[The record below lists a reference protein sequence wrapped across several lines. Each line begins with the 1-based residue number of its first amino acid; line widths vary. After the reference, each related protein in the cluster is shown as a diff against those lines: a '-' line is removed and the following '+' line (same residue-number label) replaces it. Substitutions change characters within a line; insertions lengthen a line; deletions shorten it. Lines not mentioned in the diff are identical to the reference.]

1 MQTMTEEQKNLYGA
15 FRKDWKAKL
24 FNLIKYRLN
33 RFDDATVDTI
43 IEAYTYLQN
52 FSIYKSY
59 DYKKV
64 KEWFRENE
72 ENFLIKL
79 QNYLSIT
86 DNKRKIIAAIR
97 LAYDSLD
104 KIKTYHSVSF
114 HTEFLDDLKSEVGLM
129 IKTKYNNFI
138 EPAVY
143 DSSTQKQAFI
153 DFLTDINVFRE
164 QRGATPYT
172 EESFGKEAV
181 NG

>member
-1 MQTMTEEQKNLYGA
+1 MQTMTENQKNLYGA
-15 FRKDWKAKL
+15 HRKDWKDKL

-33 RFDDATVDTI
+33 RLDDATVDTI
-43 IEAYTYLQN
+43 IETYTYLQN
-52 FSIYKSY
+52 FSIYKNY

-72 ENFLIKL
+72 EVFLIKL
-79 QNYLSIT
+79 QNYLSIRE
-86 DNKRKIIAAIR
+86 NKRKIISAIH

-104 KIKTYHSVSF
+104 KIKTYYSVSF
-114 HTEFLDDLKSEVGLM
+114 HTEFLDDLKSETGF
-129 IKTKYNNFI
+129 ITKTKYNNFI

-153 DFLTDINVFRE
+153 DFLADINVFRE
-164 QRGATPYT
+164 RKGKTPYT
-172 EESFGKEAV
+172 EESFGREAI

>member
-33 RFDDATVDTI
+33 RLDDATVDTI
-43 IEAYTYLQN
+43 IETYTYLQN

-79 QNYLSIT
+79 QNYLSIRE
-86 DNKRKIIAAIR
+86 NKRKIISAIH

-114 HTEFLDDLKSEVGLM
+114 HTEFLDDLKSEIGLM
-129 IKTKYNNFI
+129 IKIKYNNFI

-153 DFLTDINVFRE
+153 YFLEDINVIRE
-164 QRGATPYT
+164 RKGKTPYT
-172 EESFGKEAV
+172 EESFGREAI

>member
-1 MQTMTEEQKNLYGA
+1 MQTMTEEQKNIYGA
-15 FRKDWKAKL
+15 HRKSWKDKL

-33 RFDDATVDTI
+33 RLDDATVDTI
-43 IEAYTYLQN
+43 IETYTYLQN

-79 QNYLSIT
+79 QNYLSIR

-104 KIKTYHSVSF
+104 KIKTYYGVSF
-114 HTEFLDDLKSEVGLM
+114 HTEFLDDLKSEIGLM

-153 DFLTDINVFRE
+153 DFLEDINVIRE
-164 QRGATPYT
+164 RKGKTPYT

>member
-1 MQTMTEEQKNLYGA
+1 MLEEQKNIYGA

-24 FNLIKYRLN
+24 FDLIKYRLN
-33 RFDDATVDTI
+33 RIDDVTVDII
-43 IEAYTYLQN
+43 IEVYTYLQN

-79 QNYLSIT
+79 QNYLTIRE
-86 DNKRKIIAAIR
+86 NKRKIVNAIR

-104 KIKTYHSVSF
+104 KIKTYHNVSF
-114 HTEFLDDLKSEVGLM
+114 YTEFLDDLKSEVGLM
-129 IKTKYNNFI
+129 IKNKYNNFI

-143 DSSTQKQAFI
+143 DTSAQKQAFI
-153 DFLTDINVFRE
+153 DFLEDINVFRE
-164 QRGATPYT
+164 QRGETLYT
-172 EESFGKEAV
+172 EEGFGKEV
-181 NG
+181 FNG